1 MVQIAI
7 EIESLTSVGTIRSK
21 GGRDLTS
28 RGKEI
33 TATTI
38 GIRAR
43 ENKLLTHFD
52 ND

>member
-1 MVQIAI
+1 MEQTAI
-7 EIESLTSVGTIRSK
+7 EIGSLTSISTIRSK

-28 RGKEI
+28 RGKKN

-43 ENKLLTHFD
+43 ENTL
-52 ND
+52 